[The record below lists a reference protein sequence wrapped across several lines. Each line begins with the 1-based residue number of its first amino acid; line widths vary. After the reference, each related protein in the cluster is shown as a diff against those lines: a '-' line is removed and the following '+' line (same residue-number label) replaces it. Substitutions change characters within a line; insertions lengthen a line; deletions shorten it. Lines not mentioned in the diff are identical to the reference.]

1 MAEDFED
8 RWRRHE
14 EIMEGLARIWEAQH
28 GRNERLDAW
37 VARQDALNERLTHAI
52 ERVDRSIAGIDRT
65 LAQQAV
71 FQSDVRTTLARLET
85 IIARLGQQSANGR
98 DA

>member
-1 MAEDFED
+1 MADA
-8 RWRRHE
+8 HE
-14 EIMEGLARIWEAQH
+14 ERFRQHEEMLQGLGRLWEAQH
-28 GRNERLDAW
+28 TMN
-37 VARQDALNERLTHAI
+37 QDQREINERLTLAVERIDRAI
-52 ERVDRSIAGIDRT
+52 EGIDRT

-98 DA
+98 EA